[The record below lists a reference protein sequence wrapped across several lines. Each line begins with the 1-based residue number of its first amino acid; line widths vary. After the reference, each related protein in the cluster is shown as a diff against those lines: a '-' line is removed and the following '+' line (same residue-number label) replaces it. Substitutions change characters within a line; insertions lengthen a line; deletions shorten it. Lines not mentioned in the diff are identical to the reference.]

1 MKKIEIFK
9 NVKFYRKIFFSNM
22 IFFDLPTELQTY
34 IYEFDSTYH
43 SKFHEVLEEILV
55 SMNPHRYYEI
65 NEQGHIVTDE
75 YITPKN
81 LNLFMNNKFSD
92 FGNNR
97 KENLKE
103 LLNDSFSTNK
113 RLDIIIQKDDTR
125 TGFALNLPEDISF
138 MQRNTILIH
147 F

>member
-1 MKKIEIFK
+1 
-9 NVKFYRKIFFSNM
+9 M

-43 SKFHEVLEEILV
+43 SKFNEVLKEILIN
-55 SMNPHRYYEI
+55 MNPHRCYEL
-65 NEQGHIVTDE
+65 NEEGHIVTND

-81 LNLFMNNKFSD
+81 LNLFVNNKFSD

-97 KENLKE
+97 KEYLKE

-113 RLDIIIQKDDTR
+113 RLDIIILNNTT
-125 TGFALNLPEDISF
+125 TGFDLNLPEDISF
-138 MQRNTILIH
+138 MQRNTIAIH